1 MKILIGWN
9 YHNIMKQENTKMDK
23 EKLRYTLW
31 ECQICEDKFT
41 TDSKSRHDMVWCKC
55 KKTAVDA
62 EEWYSRFVG
71 KPKLLKESNTK
82 IKQ

>member
-1 MKILIGWN
+1 
-9 YHNIMKQENTKMDK
+9 MKQKNTKMDK

-31 ECQICEDKFT
+31 QCEICEDKFT
-41 TDSKSRHDMVWCKC
+41 TDSKARHDMVWCKC

-82 IKQ
+82 IK